1 MQAGAPQMG
10 PPPVQGGGQPSGPA
24 PANPQ
29 LATLPPTQTPRD
41 LYDLGYG
48 YFLRKDYALADQAL
62 GAFMQRYPNDRLA
75 PEALYWL
82 AEARFQRQQYR
93 EAAES
98 FLDVTTRY
106 SKAAKAPNALLRLA
120 QSLKELGEKDAA
132 CASLGEIERKYPTA
146 SQAVKQNTQREQ
158 KRFGC

>member
-1 MQAGAPQMG
+1 
-10 PPPVQGGGQPSGPA
+10 
-24 PANPQ
+24 
-29 LATLPPTQTPRD
+29 
-41 LYDLGYG
+41 
-48 YFLRKDYALADQAL
+48 DQAL